1 MCGAVRLKGFMVK
14 KNLHQ
19 LIVLFDRETPKVRE
33 ESTLPC
39 FANGESYSV
48 YAFYDDYNDD
58 CFKHDDDDTNNDKE
72 DYKNKNDY
80 VSFI

>member
-33 ESTLPC
+33 ESTLSC
-39 FANGESYSV
+39 FGNGESYSV
-48 YAFYDDYNDD
+48 YAFYDDYNYD
-58 CFKHDDDDTNNDKE
+58 CFKDDDDTSNDKK

-80 VSFI
+80 ISFI

>member
-39 FANGESYSV
+39 FANGEMGKLLWGDSQISITGYMSG
-48 YAFYDDYNDD
+48 
-58 CFKHDDDDTNNDKE
+58 
-72 DYKNKNDY
+72 KNLP
-80 VSFI
+80 SS